1 MKQIF
6 TLFIVLNSITTYA
19 QQEDFLTD
27 LTHPTGLV
35 FNGNDLYFIEFSLS
49 KISKIDITDTT
60 PSATS
65 VITGLDLP
73 NELTFDGN
81 DLYFPEYYNGKIFK
95 IDITDTTPSPTNV
108 ISGLSGPISLLL
120 NGNDLYIAEVNANK
134 ISKINISETTP
145 TTTDVVT
152 GINFPSSIVI
162 NGNSLY
168 ISARIDGKIIKFT
181 LESMSINDVL
191 MNNNEINLYP
201 NPSDNYIKLLGLK
214 NPEKYEIYNIHG
226 AQINHGIVTE
236 DHEEIDVS
244 AMASGFYFL
253 KFHNRNAIKFLKK

>member
-1 MKQIF
+1 MPK
-6 TLFIVLNSITTYA
+6 
-19 QQEDFLTD
+19 
-27 LTHPTGLV
+27 
-35 FNGNDLYFIEFSLS
+35 

-60 PSATS
+60 PTPTD
-65 VITGLDLP
+65 VITGLSGPQGLVL
-73 NELTFDGN
+73 NGN
-81 DLYFPEYYNGKIFK
+81 DLYFVESDSGEISK
-95 IDITDTTPSPTNV
+95 IDITAATTTKTNV

-134 ISKINISETTP
+134 ISKIDISETTP

-152 GINFPSSIVI
+152 GINFPSSIAI

-214 NPEKYEIYNIHG
+214 NPEKYEIYNIYG

-236 DHEEIDVS
+236 DHQEIDVS
-244 AMASGFYFL
+244 ALASGFYFL
-253 KFHNRNAIKFLKK
+253 KFHNRNPIKFLKK